1 MARGRPHGPTFFFL
15 AQAQKVSCRARI
27 ICSKSMASVV
37 EFDFLHHQ
45 QQQYTTASQDP
56 RQPCQL
62 AGRDYQGLP
71 ARALRSTDLTAGS
84 VAAR

>member
-1 MARGRPHGPTFFFL
+1 MFLSLSSLPSRRGRSSAMARGRPRGPTFFFL

-45 QQQYTTASQDP
+45 QQDTTASQDP
-56 RQPCQL
+56 R
-62 AGRDYQGLP
+62 
-71 ARALRSTDLTAGS
+71 
-84 VAAR
+84 